1 MSTNA
6 ILEKIAE
13 TLKPYERK
21 GTVGSAVTTGAVAG
35 GTAAAGITGAR
46 MLKNRLTPKG
56 APGNVTYLPVPKSR
70 GLITGTGGK
79 AKVLSFNANRAVSLA
94 DKAKGVGGKLL
105 GAGGRG
111 LAIGGAVGLGAGMVR
126 GAYRGLRGHTSVSP
140 KEYEYR
146 KNNQGD

>member
-21 GTVGSAVTTGAVAG
+21 GTVGSAITTGAMAG

-46 MLKNRLTPKG
+46 MLKHKLTPKG
-56 APGNVTYLPVPKSR
+56 MPGNVTYLPGPKSR

-79 AKVLSFNANRAVSLA
+79 AKVLNFNADRAVSLA
-94 DKAKGVGGKLL
+94 NRAKGVGSKLL
-105 GAGGRG
+105 RAGGRG
-111 LAIGGAVGLGAGMVR
+111 LAIGGAVGLGAGMIR
-126 GAYRGLRGHTSVSP
+126 GTYRGLTGKRSVSTG
-140 KEYEYR
+140 EYNYR
-146 KNNQGD
+146 KDN

>member
-35 GTAAAGITGAR
+35 AGLTAGVTGAR
-46 MLKNRLTPKG
+46 MLKRQLTSVG
-56 APGNVTYLPVPKSR
+56 QPGNVTYLPAPKSR

-79 AKVLSFNANRAVSLA
+79 AKVLSFNSDRAVSLA
-94 DKAKGVGGKLL
+94 NKAKGVGSKLL
-105 GAGGRG
+105 RAGGRG

-126 GAYRGLRGHTSVSP
+126 GAYRGLTGKRSVSTG
-140 KEYEYR
+140 EYNYR
-146 KNNQGD
+146 KGN